1 LNRIFPPKL
10 HRSTNKHFYFT
21 PTESQTGVRLAGEAL
36 KSLPNVTPRAKRPT
50 RAWLQAVS
58 ETGYLVLV
66 YQCWRRLVKSFFY
79 GESGFSMAIVWGA
92 KS

>member
-1 LNRIFPPKL
+1 M
-10 HRSTNKHFYFT
+10 HRYGRTNASYFT

-36 KSLPNVTPRAKRPT
+36 EISAYCHPRAKGDEGM
-50 RAWLQAVS
+50 LQAVS

-79 GESGFSMAIVWGA
+79 GESGFSMAIVWGS